1 MRKIKNRFTALLMI
15 FTSIISFLPVGF
27 SGQAAN
33 AAASLTQ
40 VSVYTTDNKVKLVPK
55 TDTSL
60 LMDVYS
66 VTGLEP
72 SFDITVDDSRVDTTE
87 ALSEKKLIDTVN
99 LTGQS
104 ATGVV
109 FQDLQIISINGISW
123 QDAAGKAIL
132 TDEIGVNVIPSQN
145 PDDTSKRLGQR
156 ITGLPLGVNKIVYQ
170 ITTKTQTIDYV
181 PAVKDASGNITT
193 PATYHRNDPT
203 VKQYSEQTLKIEH
216 GTQYAIEKIS
226 PMMLNA
232 YVGSRDKID
241 DASYI
246 KNNTVPFKYSTQAK
260 SDSDM
265 PLRYTFDV
273 PDSIEVLEY
282 DMTFASTLGLDTKIY
297 RNGVEAK
304 YDLTTDADGKST
316 LTGYLEQLGQS
327 DTILLKL
334 APTNGVKKSYAIE
347 LKYNNLSSKDDY
359 SLQDAGITK
368 HDFANDPTVEAY
380 IGKKFT
386 VDTDSG
392 FKTYKGTIHIDS
404 KAGMVSIDPT
414 LVKPKSTVAYVVT
427 NKYYYNGQWIY
438 KKSELD
444 GKQFIDFMASP
455 TGSNIIQIDVYDGV
469 NGNKTG
475 VSILARYELAVEIGT
490 ADTFSLGIAFD
501 DSINANTYLTQTG
514 VKTNK
519 IDFSKSRLTY
529 DLYYTKGQSS
539 IKVSST
545 GTRSSKNEY
554 LRVWLGTN
562 ANSNSLTEAVESSS
576 NPFISGDP
584 KNGRKDYLDIS
595 QNLSKSEKMVV
606 QAYYDQFEYD
616 ATDPTKIKTN
626 SDGTPVYKSYPIG
639 DKYTFYMPNNYSS
652 STVPSTGETSNNAAL
667 NLLKISGYTLKDSDG
682 NTGFSSDKTYYTT
695 TVTREDT
702 VVKLT
707 PIAQDANI
715 KSIVATI
722 NGGSD
727 SYDLFSNE
735 TTELTLSSSGK
746 TTITI
751 VVTAQDGVTKNTYT
765 VLVQNNTKS
774 NSANLKNVVLN
785 VGDYTFDPNNGVT
798 KVRVDQNI
806 TSIKVTPLPEDAN
819 SKITVNGQEFLQTPI
834 IVSLKGAQKTEINI
848 EVVSEDGSMSKT
860 YTLEVYRVSAAD
872 WQDNSGDTSTD
883 DPTQDDQFYDE
894 YNEVWVDLTKYDQ
907 WGSVNG
913 KPVYFDKK
921 SRQVKEAWITTGG
934 KMYYLNNLG
943 YRASGWKVDDSDG
956 KTYYLDPTTGELK
969 KEWMNL
975 DGKWYYLGL
984 NGVMKK
990 GWLNLNNKWYYF
1002 TPNGQMVTGQTMY
1015 IDGEMCRFG
1024 QDGARY

>member
-1 MRKIKNRFTALLMI
+1 MRKIKNRFTALLMV

-27 SGQAAN
+27 SGQAAS

-40 VSVYTTDNKVKLVPK
+40 VSVYTTDNKVKLVAK
-55 TDTSL
+55 TDDVIKQ
-60 LMDVYS
+60 DVYS

-72 SFDITVDDSRVDTTE
+72 TFDITVEDSRVDTTE
-87 ALSEKKLIDTVN
+87 ALSEKKLVDTVN
-99 LTGQS
+99 TTGQS

-109 FQDLQIISINGISW
+109 FQDIQIISINGISW
-123 QDAAGKAIL
+123 QDSAGKTIL

-145 PDDTSKRLGQR
+145 PDDTSAKRLGQR
-156 ITGLPLGVNKIVYQ
+156 ITGLPLGVNKITYQ

-203 VKQYSEQTLKIEH
+203 VKQYAEQTLKIEH

-232 YVGSRDKID
+232 YIGSRDKLD

-246 KNNTVPFKYSTQAK
+246 KNNKVPFKYSTEAK
-260 SDSDM
+260 ADSNM

-282 DMTFASTLGLDTKIY
+282 NMTFASTLGLDTKIY

-316 LTGYLEQLGQS
+316 LTGYLATLGQS
-327 DTILLKL
+327 DIILLKL
-334 APTNGVKKSYAIE
+334 APANGVKKSYAIE
-347 LKYNNLSSKDDY
+347 LKYNKLDFKDDY

-380 IGKKFT
+380 IGKRFT

-392 FKTYKGTIHIDS
+392 FKTYKGTIHVDS
-404 KAGMVSIDPT
+404 KAGMISIDPK

-475 VSILARYELAVEIGT
+475 ASILARYELTVEIGM

-562 ANSNSLTEAVESSS
+562 ANSNSLIEAVESSL

-584 KNGRKDYLDIS
+584 KNGRKDYLDIA
-595 QNLSKSEKMVV
+595 QNLNKTEKMVV

-616 ATDPTKIKTN
+616 DTDPTKIKTN
-626 SDGTPVYKSYPIG
+626 TDGTPIYKSYPIG
-639 DKYTFYMPNNYSS
+639 DKYTFYIPNNYSS
-652 STVPSTGETSNNAAL
+652 STIPATGETSNNATL
-667 NLLKISGYTLKDSDG
+667 NFLKISGYTLKDSNG
-682 NTGFSSDKTYYTT
+682 KAGFSIDESDYTT
-695 TVTREDT
+695 TVTRGDT
-702 VVKLT
+702 TVKLT
-707 PIAQDANI
+707 PVAQDANV
-715 KSIVATI
+715 KSITATI
-722 NGGSD
+722 NGGTD

-735 TTELTLSSSGK
+735 TTELPLSTSGK
-746 TTITI
+746 TTIRI

-774 NSANLKNVVLN
+774 SSAKLKNVILN
-785 VGDYTFDPNNGVT
+785 VGDYTFDPNNGTT

-806 TSIKVTPLPEDAN
+806 TSIKVTPQPEDAN
-819 SKITVNGQEFLQTPI
+819 SKITVSGQTFLQTPI
-834 IVSLKGAQKTEINI
+834 TIGLKGAQKTEINI
-848 EVVSEDGSMSKT
+848 VVLSEDGTMSKT
-860 YTLEVYRVSAAD
+860 YTLEVYRVSASD
-872 WQDNSGDTSTD
+872 WQDTSPTD
-883 DPTQDDQFYDE
+883 DPNEDDQFYDE
-894 YNEVWVDLTKYDQ
+894 YNGVWVDLTKYDQ

-913 KPVYFDKK
+913 KPAYFDKK

-943 YRASGWKVDDSDG
+943 YRASGWKIDDADG
-956 KTYYLDPTTGELK
+956 KTYYLDPVTGELK
-969 KEWMNL
+969 KQWMNL
-975 DGKWYYLGL
+975 DGKWYYFGL

-1002 TPNGQMVTGQTMY
+1002 TPNGQMVVSQTIY
-1015 IDGEMCRFG
+1015 IDDEVCRFG
-1024 QDGARY
+1024 QDGVRY